1 MTDSVS
7 DDLRIIRAT
16 TDDTE
21 MLAPMF
27 DAYRQFYGQTPDL
40 GGAER
45 FVSERLEQGDSAIFL
60 ALKAGDGC
68 GFTQLYP
75 AFSSVAMRPI
85 WILNELFVAPETRG
99 LGVGRSL
106 LQSATDFASE
116 NGAKRLVLATAV
128 DNHAAQ
134 ALYEQMGWGRNNA
147 FIHYNYEL

>member
-1 MTDSVS
+1 
-7 DDLRIIRAT
+7 
-16 TDDTE
+16 

-27 DAYRQFYGQTPDL
+27 DAYRQSYGQSPDL
-40 GGAER
+40 DGAER
-45 FVSERLEQGDSAIFL
+45 FVSERLEQSDSAIFL
-60 ALKAGDGC
+60 ALRAGDGC

-85 WILNELFVAPETRG
+85 WILNDLFVALKSRRF
-99 LGVGRSL
+99 GVGRRL
-106 LQSATDFASE
+106 VQAATDFASE
-116 NGAKRLVLATAV
+116 SGAKRLVLATTV